1 MSRGNIIQGQ
11 ASGKLGDTVLMVR
24 NGQQLA
30 RVYTTSGA
38 RSGKDASEAARIQRV
53 KFGGASNQWS
63 LYRYVC
69 TRMFRKGRKSTQS
82 DYNYFVKRNSALFPY
97 LSKAENADGV
107 HCLMPGTFSEG
118 NLGRIEL
125 VHYASPEQTIGRYF
139 LAVSDVNN
147 PGPQSVEWLSSMSV
161 LKSALISRYPT
172 ARKFTY
178 LLSIPRET
186 TISEE
191 GITFVSQFV
200 SHESVVIDLYQELT
214 PGENEMTVIQYFSS
228 KIQSPSLKA
237 VIALQADYPIMT
249 AAYIFLLYNVEG
261 VSVDS
266 AIDTGVLAFATDDQ
280 ASDCYTT
287 ILQDTSIP
295 TTYGAYA
302 VWAGYRSQNSLRIAA
317 DSYGYQSGVM
327 RDEIASVGDDLSEQ
341 MAAYVNK
348 LKSIDENA
356 AIEVDNLVKSGAVRA
371 KVVRKAEV
379 EEKEG

>member
-1 MSRGNIIQGQ
+1 MARGNLIQGQ
-11 ASGKLGDTVLMVR
+11 GSGKVGDIVLMVR
-24 NGQQLA
+24 QGQQVS

-63 LYRYVC
+63 LYRFVC

-97 LSKAENADGV
+97 LSKTENADGV

-125 VHYASPEQTIGRYF
+125 VHYANPTQSIGSYF
-139 LAVSDVNN
+139 LAVSDINN
-147 PGPQSVEWLSSMSV
+147 PGTQSVLWQSKMSV
-161 LKSALISRYPT
+161 LKSALMSRYTT

-178 LLSIPRET
+178 LLSIPRDT
-186 TISEE
+186 TITGE
-191 GITFVSQFV
+191 GVTFVSQFV
-200 SHESVVIDLYQELT
+200 SHESIVIDLYQELT
-214 PGENEMTVIQYFSS
+214 PGENEMTVIQYFVS
-228 KIQSPSLKA
+228 KIQSESLRA
-237 VIALQADYPIMT
+237 VISLQADNLI
-249 AAYIFLLYNVEG
+249 ISSQFVFLLYNVEG
-261 VSVDS
+261 VVMDTV
-266 AIDTGVLAFATDDQ
+266 INTGVLAFATDDQ

-302 VWAGYRSQNSLRIAA
+302 VWAGYRTQNSLRISA

-348 LKSIDENA
+348 LKSIDEKA
-356 AIEVDNLVKSGAVRA
+356 AVEIDKLVKSGAVRSR
-371 KVVRKAEV
+371 VVRKAEV
-379 EEKEG
+379 E